1 MQMSEQTLTVLA
13 RVKAQAEK
21 LQHVEQTLTGL
32 IGPTRE
38 EPGCISYTLHQSND
52 DPCVFVF
59 VEIWRSQA
67 DLDEHLQKPYLQAFI
82 AAADE
87 LLAEPLDVTLW
98 HEIQP

>member
-1 MQMSEQTLTVLA
+1 MPEQTLTVLA
-13 RVKAQAEK
+13 RVKAQADK
-21 LQHVEQTLTGL
+21 LQQTEQTLTGL
-32 IGPTRE
+32 IAPTRE
-38 EPGCISYTLHQSND
+38 EPGCISYALHQSND

-82 AAADE
+82 AAAGE

-98 HEIQP
+98 HEVQP

>member
-1 MQMSEQTLTVLA
+1 MPEQTLTVLA
-13 RVKAQAEK
+13 RVKAQADK
-21 LQHVEQTLTGL
+21 LQQTEQTLTGL

-59 VEIWRSQA
+59 VETWRSQA
-67 DLDEHLQKPYLQAFI
+67 DLDEHLQKPYLQAFV
-82 AAADE
+82 AAAGE

-98 HEIQP
+98 HEVQP